1 MIESKYT
8 NITPGSSGWAS
19 QKRVELLSPAGD
31 PEGFYGAIHAGA
43 DAVYLGGTQFGARA
57 YAQNF
62 SKEELIACIKYA
74 HLWHRKVYLTVNTLV
89 KDKEIPDLVPY
100 LTPYYEAGL
109 DGVIIQDIGVFEV
122 IRKAFP
128 GLELHVSTQMT
139 VTGVHAARLLKE
151 MGASRI
157 VPARELSLKEIAH
170 LKQDTGLEMETFI
183 HGAMCYCYS
192 GQCLFSSLLGGRSG
206 NRGRCAQPC
215 RLPYTV
221 SFGKQSTKE
230 CFPLSLKD
238 MCTIEHLP
246 QLIEAGIDSFKIEG
260 RMKKPEYTA
269 GVTAIYR
276 KYIDAYYTNP
286 SRPMKIVP
294 EDKKALYSLYIRT
307 KNQDGYYFKHNGAD
321 MVTLESPA
329 YSGSDEALLSQIRQK
344 YLGQKLH
351 KKVSLYGSFPVDS
364 PCELTMLC
372 EDFSITVTGDTV
384 LAAKNAPVT
393 WEALEKQLKKLGDT
407 VFEAESIE
415 LTLSDNAFL
424 PMKAVNEL
432 RRKAVAALEEAMLS
446 TERKDQTQQ
455 AETKVG
461 TTRLSISAAKAYTLP
476 ASYSVSIETKEQLLA
491 LLPLADRFCRFYLP
505 AELLLLEKKLSE
517 TVCTLSEKT
526 AVFLTLPYILRDAD
540 ATYLKQVLSLL
551 ENLPFAGCMVRSM
564 EGYAFLVQ
572 SHYTGQI
579 ASDAGFYVWNQE
591 TYAFWKDRL
600 TSFCLPLELN
610 QGETRQL
617 LKETSQASVS
627 NTSSE
632 KGGQCALHK
641 EAAETFW
648 CFPEKYVYGYLPMMQ
663 TANCVVKTA
672 FGCQAGKT
680 SSHFASKDSISGNAP
695 LRAFLTDRYQKRFPV
710 LADCRHCINI
720 LYNSVPL
727 SLHGKAWLGPE
738 GLYQNTVL
746 KRLSFTIEDE
756 RSTQRTAEF
765 FLSLSKETKAGGS
778 PSAPPFKDYTTG
790 HEKRGVE

>member
-1 MIESKYT
+1 MIKSKYT
-8 NITPGSSGWAS
+8 NTAPGSSGWAS

-294 EDKKALYSLYIRT
+294 EDKKTLYSLYIRT
-307 KNQDGYYFKHNGAD
+307 KKQDGYYFKHNGAD

-393 WEALEKQLKKLGDT
+393 REALEKQLKKLGDT
-407 VFEAESIE
+407 LFEAESIE

-446 TERKDQTQQ
+446 TERKAQTQQ
-455 AETKVG
+455 AETKVS
-461 TTRLSISAAKAYTLP
+461 TTRLSIFAAKAYTQP
-476 ASYSVSIETKEQLLA
+476 ASYSVSIETKDQLLA

-505 AELLLLEKKLSE
+505 AELLLLEKELSE

-617 LKETSQASVS
+617 LKETSKASVS

-765 FLSLSKETKAGGS
+765 FLSLSKETKAVGS

>member
-1 MIESKYT
+1 MIESEYKNT
-8 NITPGSSGWAS
+8 TQVSSGKAS
-19 QKRVELLSPAGD
+19 PKRVELLSPAGD

-62 SKEELIACIKYA
+62 SEEELIACIKYA
-74 HLWHRKVYLTVNTLV
+74 HIWHRKVYLTVNTLV
-89 KDKEIPDLVPY
+89 KDKEMPDLVPY

-122 IRKAFP
+122 IKKAFP

-139 VTGVHAARLLKE
+139 VTGIHAARLLKE

-221 SFGKQSTKE
+221 TFGKQSTKE

-238 MCTIEHLP
+238 MCTIEHIP
-246 QLIEAGIDSFKIEG
+246 QLIDAGIDSFKIEG

-276 KYIDAYYTNP
+276 KYIDAYYANP
-286 SRPMKIVP
+286 SKPMKIAP

-307 KNQDGYYFKHNGAD
+307 KKQDGYYFKHNGAD

-351 KKVSLYGSFPVDS
+351 KKVSLYGSFLVDS

-393 WEALEKQLKKLGDT
+393 REALEKQLKKLGDT
-407 VFEAESIE
+407 LFEAESIE
-415 LTLSDNAFL
+415 LTLSDNVFL

-446 TERKDQTQQ
+446 TERKAQTQQ

-461 TTRLSISAAKAYTLP
+461 TTRLSISAAQNYTLP
-476 ASYSVSIETKEQLLA
+476 TSYSVSIETKEQLLA
-491 LLPLADRFCRFYLP
+491 LLPLSHRFCRFYLP
-505 AELLLLEKKLSE
+505 AELLLQEKELSE

-526 AVFLTLPYILRDAD
+526 AVFLALPYILRDGD
-540 ATYLKQVLSLL
+540 GTYLKQVLSLL

-572 SHYTGQI
+572 NHYTGQL
-579 ASDAGFYVWNQE
+579 ASDTGFYVWNRK
-591 TYAFWKDRL
+591 TYDFWKDRL

-627 NTSSE
+627 KTSSE
-632 KGGQCALHK
+632 SSGQCTLHK
-641 EAAETFW
+641 EAAEAFW

-663 TANCVVKTA
+663 TANCVVKTG

-680 SSHFASKDSISGNAP
+680 LSHSGTEDGIPESAP

-746 KRLSFTIEDE
+746 KRLSFTIEDG